1 MLRQYLIKQV
11 SCHLQDK
18 LSRDD
23 KISEDDEK
31 ISMDEQDSDVES
43 DTDNIGDNPL
53 SSKTITQKELSEE
66 KLARST
72 LELVDQMEIE
82 ISDKDALLEDMDTG
96 VMATNIDNLTTQ
108 IKMETSEPQDL
119 ELFSGRQKND
129 EEVLGI
135 TLLIKIY
142 CGLKVQGLFFNTDES
157 AAMFNLLTNT
167 SPPFSEAGVKFVEAA
182 FSILLACPFLIR

>member
-1 MLRQYLIKQV
+1 M

-18 LSRDD
+18 LTRDD

-43 DTDNIGDNPL
+43 DPENITDNPL

-96 VMATNIDNLTTQ
+96 VMATSIDSLTTQ
-108 IKMETSEPQDL
+108 IKMETMEPQDL

-129 EEVLGI
+129 EEVLAI

>member
-1 MLRQYLIKQV
+1 MIKQV

-18 LSRDD
+18 LTKDD

-43 DTDNIGDNPL
+43 DTENITDGLL
-53 SSKTITQKELSEE
+53 SSKTLSQKELSEE
-66 KLARST
+66 KLAKST

-82 ISDKDALLEDMDTG
+82 ISDKDALLEEMDILSSEA
-96 VMATNIDNLTTQ
+96 VSNDNLTTQ
-108 IKMETSEPQDL
+108 IKSIEMSETQDV
-119 ELFSGRQKND
+119 ELFSGRQKSD
-129 EEVLGI
+129 EEVLAI

-157 AAMFNLLTNT
+157 AAMFDLLTNT
-167 SPPFSEAGVKFVEAA
+167 LPPFSEAGVKFVEAA
-182 FSILLACPFLIR
+182 FSILLACPFLVR

>member
-96 VMATNIDNLTTQ
+96 VMATSIDNLTTQ
-108 IKMETSEPQDL
+108 IKMETLEPQDL

-129 EEVLGI
+129 EEVLAI

>member
-1 MLRQYLIKQV
+1 V

-18 LSRDD
+18 LTKDD
-23 KISEDDEK
+23 KIIEDDEK

-43 DTDNIGDNPL
+43 DTENITDAPL
-53 SSKTITQKELSEE
+53 GSKMISQKELSEE
-66 KLARST
+66 KLAKST

-82 ISDKDALLEDMDTG
+82 ISDTTSLEDMDTG
-96 VMATNIDNLTTQ
+96 IISNNTDSLTTQ
-108 IKMETSEPQDL
+108 IKMEASEGQVL
-119 ELFSGRQKND
+119 ELFSGRQKNN

-167 SPPFSEAGVKFVEAA
+167 LPPFSEAGVKFVEAA